1 MNANAPLSE
10 QFRLAAKD
18 WVDKDSAASML
29 EETKTA
35 VLAQRVGAL
44 GDMPVN
50 RAEQIVKGSS
60 EWHAWIAGMVNAR
73 TSANLAKVKLEWLR
87 MRFNEWQS
95 ENATKRA
102 EMRL

>member
-1 MNANAPLSE
+1 MSNAPLSE

-35 VLAQRVGAL
+35 VLAQRMAAL

-50 RAEQIVKGSS
+50 RAEQIVKASP
-60 EWHAWIAGMVNAR
+60 EWHEWIAGMVSAR
-73 TSANLAKVKLEWLR
+73 TTANLAKVKLEWVR
-87 MRFNEWQS
+87 MRFQEQQS
-95 ENATKRA
+95 SEATKRA
-102 EMRL
+102 EMKL